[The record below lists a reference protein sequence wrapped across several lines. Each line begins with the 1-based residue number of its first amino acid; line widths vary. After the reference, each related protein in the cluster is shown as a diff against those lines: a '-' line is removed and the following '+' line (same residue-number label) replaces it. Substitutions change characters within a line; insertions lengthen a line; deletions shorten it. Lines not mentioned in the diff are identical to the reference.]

1 MFWPTLVE
9 TRHMWTRDCFM
20 WGDLGGWWIHV
31 SRLWPTNWGWW
42 LWFWLKIDLGFFFI
56 ETERQL
62 ISIFIAL
69 YHGTIKVSKKSI
81 SQKLIGIFPKRAS
94 ALSTKTY
101 SMVQKDSIKKEHQQY
116 TKNIPKKSISTSNLN
131 CLKIIR

>member
-1 MFWPTLVE
+1 MVDTCIQALAYKLGLVALILAKNE
-9 TRHMWTRDCFM
+9 FGT
-20 WGDLGGWWIHV
+20 
-31 SRLWPTNWGWW
+31 
-42 LWFWLKIDLGFFFI
+42 FFI
-56 ETERQL
+56 ETDRQL

-101 SMVQKDSIKKEHQQY
+101 SMVQKDSIKKRASAIYKEY
-116 TKNIPKKSISTSNLN
+116 S
-131 CLKIIR
+131 